1 MDLAPDTWQ
10 REKTTLTRW
19 NQQKLG
25 LWTAAQ
31 NIQVRG
37 PAPRAPSFKSPLTC
51 LSLYLVLGQ
60 NTRICIQQHHP
71 PHDPWKRLSPFLI
84 RTGRRGIQVEVC
96 RPTNCFLALYET
108 AVASREKNFKWKNFF
123 KNSFFFFFGFPT
135 FQLCKFE
142 FHKHLG
148 TFALL
153 LRIPT
158 LLISF
163 LKFV

>member
-1 MDLAPDTWQ
+1 MEPFTWTLHQTPDKEKRQHWHVEINRSLACEQQHRTS
-10 REKTTLTRW
+10 RW
-19 NQQKLG
+19 E
-25 LWTAAQ
+25 
-31 NIQVRG
+31 V
-37 PAPRAPSFKSPLTC
+37 PSFKSPLTC
-51 LSLYLVLGQ
+51 LSLHLVLGQ
-60 NTRICIQQHHP
+60 NTRICIQQHQP

-84 RTGRRGIQVEVC
+84 GTGRRGIQVEVC

-108 AVASREKNFKWKNFF
+108 AVASREKNFKWKIFF